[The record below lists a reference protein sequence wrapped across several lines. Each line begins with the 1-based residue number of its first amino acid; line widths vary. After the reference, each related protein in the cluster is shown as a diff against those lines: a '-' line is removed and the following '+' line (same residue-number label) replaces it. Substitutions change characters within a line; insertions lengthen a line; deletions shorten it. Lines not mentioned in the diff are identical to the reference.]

1 MAAYRRSADEIHPW
15 VPNGELRPEA
25 DIHGAGRH
33 ADAIKLIAEHDGAFF
48 SSLLLWSSIASR
60 FIIVG
65 NQDESFVKSWMRL
78 PIGVGQSIGQI
89 LRVGNQSRCGQW
101 VSNRTLGLGPPVV
114 CWWPPG

>member
-1 MAAYRRSADEIHPW
+1 VAVSRRSGDEINPW
-15 VPNGELRPEA
+15 LLNGDLRPEA

-33 ADAIKLIAEHDGAFF
+33 ADAIKLIAEHDGAFLSSLLLWSSIASF
-48 SSLLLWSSIASR
+48 LSSLLLWSSIASR

-89 LRVGNQSRCGQW
+89 LRVGNQSRCGRC
-101 VSNRTLGLGPPVV
+101 VR
-114 CWWPPG
+114 

>member
-1 MAAYRRSADEIHPW
+1 MSGSTHAERPLVAVSRRSSDEIQPRP
-15 VPNGELRPEA
+15 PNGGFRPEA

-33 ADAIKLIAEHDGAFF
+33 ADAIKLIAEHDGAFL

-89 LRVGNQSRCGQW
+89 LRVGNQSRCGRC
-101 VSNRTLGLGPPVV
+101 VR
-114 CWWPPG
+114 